1 MSKAVLHMLILYPAW
16 VLIGVG
22 IRSERLLGYAA

>member
-1 MSKAVLHMLILYPAW
+1 VSGIVGAAIVLGMI

-22 IRSERLLGYAA
+22 IRSFRGRDV